1 MDIPTDWQT
10 PAALAVVAFT
20 ALAFLIRAL
29 RARRRPKACTGCGTS
44 PKFK

>member
-1 MDIPTDWQT
+1 MDTPTDWQT

-20 ALAFLIRAL
+20 ALAFLTRAL
-29 RARRRPKACTGCGTS
+29 RARRRKACAGCVNS